1 MLSASK
7 YGKEFVAAASKLKP
21 DSGVNFDGI
30 AVCVAPS
37 AESKPKLF
45 KEIAQEHE
53 LDWDPASKETDL
65 FKSHEDIL
73 DGPKHFGGGSKLPL
87 QEEEQDKGIRLTML
101 PLPRPEDQSD
111 SDESLDFLEVPNVLM
126 RSTPEN
132 APEAV
137 KPATYEHTSLNMP
150 FDS

>member
-1 MLSASK
+1 MLHLPRNLNLNFSR
-7 YGKEFVAAASKLKP
+7 KLHKNMNLIGTLLLKKLISLNRMKIFLSVLLSSFISFLP
-21 DSGVNFDGI
+21 TSSNCI
-30 AVCVAPS
+30 PS
-37 AESKPKLF
+37 L
-45 KEIAQEHE
+45 Q
-53 LDWDPASKETDL
+53 
-65 FKSHEDIL
+65 